1 MPVFFPVAVVASSA
15 TVTVGTAATALA
27 DGYESAWSM
36 MYRAAQQATQN
47 SLGAYR
53 LTVNESTSVLTLAG
67 PGTFNLTIST
77 GAAFTGFTT
86 DTGAASYTSTAVG
99 GTVVVDGIDV
109 SGQPYS
115 MTAGAPT
122 ADASAVTSG
131 RLVTG
136 SVTVRCAVAYAG
148 AFAAARTLRNGV
160 WDVVRNNETM
170 ARVRVTSCAIVP
182 LGRLPGIVEL
192 EIIGQVVP

>member
-1 MPVFFPVAVVASSA
+1 MPVFFPVGLVPSVIAIA
-15 TVTVGTAATALA
+15 GTGRGRSDL
-27 DGYESAWSM
+27 YESAWSL
-36 MYRAAQQATQN
+36 MYRVAQNATQN

-67 PGTFNLTIST
+67 PATFTLTFT
-77 GAAFTGFTT
+77 PAAPFTGFVNGS
-86 DTGAASYTSTAVG
+86 GASSYTSTAIG

-160 WDVVRNNETM
+160 WDVVRGNETM

>member
-1 MPVFFPVAVVASSA
+1 MPVFFPVAPVPGSLVAA
-15 TVTVGTAATALA
+15 GDGVGRSDL
-27 DGYESAWSM
+27 YESAWSL
-36 MYRAAQQATQN
+36 MYRTAQNATQN

-67 PGTFNLTIST
+67 PGTFDITVSP
-77 GAAFTGFTT
+77 GGVFTGFVT
-86 DTGAASYTSTAVG
+86 DTGAASYTSTAIG
-99 GTVVVDGIDV
+99 GTVVVDGVDV

-115 MTAGAPT
+115 MTVGAPT

-160 WDVVRNNETM
+160 WDVVRGNETM

>member
-1 MPVFFPVAVVASSA
+1 MPVFFPVAVVASSS
-15 TVTVGTAATALA
+15 VTVGTAAIART

-47 SLGAYR
+47 SLGAFR
-53 LTVNESTSVLTLAG
+53 LTVNETTSVLTLAG
-67 PGTFNLTIST
+67 SAAFDLTIPS
-77 GAAFTGFTT
+77 GAAFTGFTS
-86 DTGAASYTSTAVG
+86 GAAATSYTSTAIG
-99 GTVVVDGIDV
+99 GTVVVDGVDV

-136 SVTVRCAVAYAG
+136 SVAVRCAVAYAG
-148 AFAAARTLRNGV
+148 AFAAARTLRSGV
-160 WDVVRNNETM
+160 WDVVRGNETM

>member
-1 MPVFFPVAVVASSA
+1 MPVFFPVAVVASSSN
-15 TVTVGTAATALA
+15 VTVGTAAVARA

-47 SLGAYR
+47 SLGAFR
-53 LTVNESTSVLTLAG
+53 LTVNETTSVLTLAG
-67 PGTFNLTIST
+67 SAAFDLTIPA
-77 GAAFTGFTT
+77 GAAFTGFTS
-86 DTGAASYTSTAVG
+86 GAAATSYTSTAIS
-99 GTVVVDGIDV
+99 GTVVVDGVDV

-136 SVTVRCAVAYAG
+136 SVAVRCAVAYAG
-148 AFAAARTLRNGV
+148 AFAAARTLRSGV
-160 WDVVRNNETM
+160 WDVVRGNETM

>member
-1 MPVFFPVAVVASSA
+1 MPVFFPVSVVSSVIVSA
-15 TVTVGTAATALA
+15 GTGRARSDL
-27 DGYESAWSM
+27 YESAWSM
-36 MYRAAQQATQN
+36 MYRTAQNATQN
-47 SLGAYR
+47 SLGAYQ

-67 PGTFNLTIST
+67 PATFTLSFSPA
-77 GAAFTGFTT
+77 AAFTGFVN
-86 DTGAASYTSTAVG
+86 GAGVSSYTSTAIG
-99 GTVVVDGIDV
+99 GTVVVDGVDV

-115 MTAGAPT
+115 QTAGAPA

-148 AFAAARTLRNGV
+148 AFAAARMLRNGV